1 MLISVEGLNVV
12 SSAVEESWVVELLVV
27 EISVVKLCD
36 AISEVLRVSVVKP
49 SDVELSVDGL
59 SVVTLCDVEE
69 FSVVELSVDLW
80 LLVWASVIVLLCVVS
95 A

>member
-1 MLISVEGLNVV
+1 M
-12 SSAVEESWVVELLVV
+12 ALLVV
-27 EISVVKLCD
+27 EISVVELCGASSD
-36 AISEVLRVSVVKP
+36 VLLVSVVKR

-69 FSVVELSVDLW
+69 SSVVELSVDLW
-80 LLVWASVIVLLCVVS
+80 LLVLASVLVLVCVVS

>member
-1 MLISVEGLNVV
+1 MLLSVEGLNVV
-12 SSAVEESWVVELLVV
+12 SSAVVESWVGALLVV
-27 EISVVKLCD
+27 EISVDKLCD

-69 FSVVELSVDLW
+69 SSVVEFSVNLW
-80 LLVWASVIVLLCVVS
+80 LLVWVWMVVLLCVVS
-95 A
+95 G

>member
-1 MLISVEGLNVV
+1 MLLSVEGLNVV
-12 SSAVEESWVVELLVV
+12 SCAVVESWVVALLVV
-27 EISVVKLCD
+27 EISVEEVCD
-36 AISEVLRVSVVKP
+36 ARWEVLLVSVVKP
-49 SDVELSVDGL
+49 SDLELSVDGL

-95 A
+95 D

>member
-1 MLISVEGLNVV
+1 M
-12 SSAVEESWVVELLVV
+12 ELLVV

-36 AISEVLRVSVVKP
+36 AISEVLRVSVVDP